1 MIMISILICQK
12 HSQIHR
18 RKVNQDNDMPVLAKG
33 HTEIHDFTFTW
44 KELDSLCEK
53 YQKIDC
59 LWHQN

>member
-33 HTEIHDFTFTW
+33 HTEIHDFTFT
-44 KELDSLCEK
+44 
-53 YQKIDC
+53 
-59 LWHQN
+59 